1 MAAGPSPLLRGQE
14 ELQIGRSGRCL
25 EGKEGREGEKSVEA
39 GYAKD
44 ELLTIE
50 VTVKYSQLHIDKS
63 AQNASFN
70 GMHDRGKLPCSGRS
84 QQGSL

>member
-1 MAAGPSPLLRGQE
+1 MSRRERRKPGQ
-14 ELQIGRSGRCL
+14 
-25 EGKEGREGEKSVEA
+25 KSVEA

-70 GMHDRGKLPCSGRS
+70 GMHDRGKLPCRWAVAARFLGVDSPV
-84 QQGSL
+84 LVH